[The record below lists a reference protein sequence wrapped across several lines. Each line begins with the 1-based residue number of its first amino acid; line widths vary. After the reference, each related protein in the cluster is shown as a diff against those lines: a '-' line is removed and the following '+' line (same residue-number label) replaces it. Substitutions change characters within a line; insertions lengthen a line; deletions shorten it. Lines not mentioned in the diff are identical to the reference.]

1 MSLAVRSDL
10 VEELFPHWLIVT
22 FNLNDKTNLAPYRI
36 LHLLALAVLVTRM
49 VPRDAS
55 YLTSPVLRPRSYAVS
70 SLDVFCAGV
79 FLAFVAHFL
88 LEIVSNAIAFQVVVS
103 VLGIAIMVAL
113 ARYKTW
119 ERKLAKSTAASPR
132 LSPTGPKRTTGARAM
147 VGVLIAALIIDAG
160 YELRAEALKV
170 NIVGLGA
177 TTCQRFKED
186 IKSDPS
192 LRKDYL
198 AWIQGFMSGIL
209 SSRPPGVDE
218 GLDLNPATFGL
229 LDQLNFLEDLCAK
242 DSSLIFSDAVA
253 ALYKRLREEGKT

>member
-103 VLGIAIMVAL
+103 VLGIATMVAL

-119 ERKLAKSTAASPR
+119 EKKLAKSTVASTR
-132 LSPTGPKRTTGARAM
+132 LSPTGPKRTRAGALA
-147 VGVLIAALIIDAG
+147 GILIAALIVDAG
-160 YELRAEALKV
+160 YELRAEEKV
-170 NIVGLGA
+170 TIVGLGA
-177 TTCQRFKED
+177 TTCRRFKED

-192 LRKDYL
+192 IRKAYL
-198 AWIQGFMSGIL
+198 AWTQGFMSGIL
-209 SSRPPGVDE
+209 SRRPTGVDE
-218 GLDLNPATFGL
+218 GLNLNPATFGL
-229 LDQLNFLEDLCAK
+229 LDQLRFLEDLCAK
-242 DSSLIFSDAVA
+242 NSSLDFSDAVA